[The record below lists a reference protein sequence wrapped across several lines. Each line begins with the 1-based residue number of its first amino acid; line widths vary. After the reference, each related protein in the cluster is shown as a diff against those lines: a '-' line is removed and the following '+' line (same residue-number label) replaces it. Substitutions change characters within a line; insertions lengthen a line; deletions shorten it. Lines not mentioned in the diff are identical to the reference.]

1 MTSEVGFVKSSNNYL
16 IYLNGLPSITVG
28 ELIENDQHQQGL
40 VRSLSS
46 TQVEALMLDQGVFIP
61 GSEFKRLGQ
70 KLSIPVGDFLLGRA
84 LNPLG
89 VPIDDEGLLQKTK
102 VQLSPL
108 SAPDKGI
115 TTREFIKEQLVT
127 GITLIDNILP
137 IGLGQR
143 ELIIGD
149 SHSGINEFLIDLIVN
164 LKGKSVI
171 CIYGLI
177 GKPASQ
183 VKNLLETL
191 KVNQALDHSVVVAST
206 STQTAPMIMLT
217 PESVFTI
224 AEYFQGKGQ
233 NTLVILDDMGKL
245 ANIYREISLLGNN
258 PPGRESYPADS
269 FYLSAHLLERAGKF
283 NPSAGSGSITALPV
297 LELNLNDFTGFI
309 PTNLMA
315 VTDGHL
321 LFKSD
326 LYNKNQ
332 RPAIDIASSV
342 TRVGRQTQFLVNSLL
357 SDRIRRILSAAS
369 DLQTLSSLSQ
379 ELPPESQLILKQKG
393 LIETIFRQD
402 NLTLIPL
409 NIQTILLGLVFTS
422 FFNDQSVELLSQE
435 KEKLIKQLAK
445 DKSVA
450 AISNNLPTMKSDEEL
465 IKALEKIIPELKK
478 L

>member
-283 NPSAGSGSITALPV
+283 NPSAGS
-297 LELNLNDFTGFI
+297 
-309 PTNLMA
+309 
-315 VTDGHL
+315 
-321 LFKSD
+321 
-326 LYNKNQ
+326 
-332 RPAIDIASSV
+332 
-342 TRVGRQTQFLVNSLL
+342 
-357 SDRIRRILSAAS
+357 
-369 DLQTLSSLSQ
+369 
-379 ELPPESQLILKQKG
+379 
-393 LIETIFRQD
+393 
-402 NLTLIPL
+402 
-409 NIQTILLGLVFTS
+409 
-422 FFNDQSVELLSQE
+422 
-435 KEKLIKQLAK
+435 
-445 DKSVA
+445 
-450 AISNNLPTMKSDEEL
+450 
-465 IKALEKIIPELKK
+465 
-478 L
+478 